1 MKLAIVILAAGQ
13 GKRMHSDLPKVL
25 HPLADKPLLQHVIDT
40 AMTLKPNDIYVIYG
54 HGGNHVREHLQH
66 CPVHW
71 VEQKQQLGTGHAVA
85 QAMPSI
91 DDDTLILVLYGDV
104 PLIQT
109 ETLQA
114 LCHPEREQT
123 LRLLTASLDNPK
135 GYGRI
140 MRNAANQVTQIIEEK
155 DADNNIRQ
163 ITEVNTGILA
173 VPAYYLRKWL
183 NALNTSNAQGE
194 YYLTDVIEMAAQA
207 GINIFTHQPNF
218 HYEVQGINDRMQLS
232 ELERYYQKKQAIQLM
247 QSGVT
252 LKDPVRLDIRGTV
265 KTGFDVSIDVNVILE
280 GDVTLGHRVTIGA
293 NTIIK
298 NSTIGDDC
306 EILPNSLI
314 ENAQVGMGCRVGPYA
329 RLRPDAKLAD
339 NVHVGNFVEIKKTT
353 VASGSKIN
361 HLSYIG
367 DAEIGSDVNI
377 GAGTITCNY
386 DGVNKSKTT
395 IGDNAFIG
403 SGTQLVAPVCV
414 GGNVTIGAGSTI
426 TKDTPDSGLT
436 LSRSPQASNPSWQRP
451 QKKS

>member
-25 HPLADKPLLQHVIDT
+25 HPLVDKPLLQHVIET
-40 AMTLKPNDIYVIYG
+40 AQTLKPNDIYIVYG
-54 HGGNHVREHLQH
+54 HGGDRVRNELQH
-66 CPVHW
+66 CAVHW

-85 QAMPSI
+85 QAMPLI
-91 DDDTLILVLYGDV
+91 DTDALVLVLYGDV
-104 PLIQT
+104 PLIQST
-109 ETLQA
+109 TLQA
-114 LCHPEREQT
+114 LCIPESEQA
-123 LRLLTASLDNPK
+123 LRLLTASLDNPT

-163 ITEVNTGILA
+163 IREVNTGILA

-194 YYLTDVIEMAAQA
+194 YYLTDIIEMAAQA
-207 GINIFTHQPNF
+207 GINIFTHQPDSR
-218 HYEVQGINDRMQLS
+218 YEVLGVNNRMQLA
-232 ELERYYQKKQAIQLM
+232 ELERYYQKKQAMELM
-247 QSGVT
+247 QAGVT
-252 LKDPVRLDIRGTV
+252 LKDPARLDIRGQV
-265 KTGFDVSIDVNVILE
+265 QTGFDVSIDVNVILE
-280 GDVTLGHRVTIGA
+280 GKVTLGHRVTIGA

-298 NSTIGDDC
+298 NSSIGDDC

-314 ENAQVGMGCRVGPYA
+314 ENAQVGSHCRIGPYA
-329 RLRPDAKLAD
+329 RLRPDAKLAND
-339 NVHVGNFVEIKKTT
+339 VHVGNFVEIKKTT
-353 VASGSKIN
+353 VAAGSKIN
-361 HLSYIG
+361 HLTYIG
-367 DAEIGSDVNI
+367 DAEVGSGVNI

-386 DGVNKSKTT
+386 DGVNKWQTV

-403 SGTQLVAPVCV
+403 SGTQLVAPVTV
-414 GGNVTIGAGSTI
+414 GENVTIGAGSTI
-426 TKDTPDSGLT
+426 TKDTPNSGLT